1 MVDDMAVMTSTSTSL
16 AHEACAKLEIGAW
29 WHVQRIRQLVESL
42 SGAWGRVG
50 TYKVLILVALCRLVY
65 DL

>member
-1 MVDDMAVMTSTSTSL
+1 MVDDIAVMMSTSTSL

-29 WHVQRIRQLVESL
+29 WHVQRMRQLVESL
-42 SGAWGRVG
+42 SGAWGCVG
-50 TYKVLILVALCRLVY
+50 TYKVSILVVLCRLVY